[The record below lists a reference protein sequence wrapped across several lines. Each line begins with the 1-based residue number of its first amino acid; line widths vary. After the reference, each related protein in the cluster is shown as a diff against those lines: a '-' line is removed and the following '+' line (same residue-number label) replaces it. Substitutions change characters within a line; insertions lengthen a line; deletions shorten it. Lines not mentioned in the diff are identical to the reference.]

1 MARRRDHVAVN
12 ISRGARRARLGVWM
26 RWSAGT
32 WKILAGHLRAN
43 SLTIFLD
50 LTASRSFFD
59 DYSACRSFV
68 WGPHPPLRNF
78 IFSSSLDTRSAAR
91 YIGSGGGA
99 LGGFHHRTSLGSR
112 ACASKA
118 IRARRR
124 RAKRL
129 ERRTSSPFAQGAHS
143 RQARPPASAGGDE
156 SGWMHLSLSVASP
169 SATFPHQRRV
179 FRRRGMGAACT
190 SPKASSAASPET
202 VSPAAGPS
210 LERIPA
216 AGASRRASRIPSSP
230 PLAASP
236 RLASS
241 FPARAHLTPPPL
253 SPSPPFPPRS
263 RRKQNRGGAR

>member
-1 MARRRDHVAVN
+1 
-12 ISRGARRARLGVWM
+12 
-26 RWSAGT
+26 
-32 WKILAGHLRAN
+32 
-43 SLTIFLD
+43 
-50 LTASRSFFD
+50 
-59 DYSACRSFV
+59 
-68 WGPHPPLRNF
+68 
-78 IFSSSLDTRSAAR
+78 
-91 YIGSGGGA
+91 
-99 LGGFHHRTSLGSR
+99 
-112 ACASKA
+112 
-118 IRARRR
+118 
-124 RAKRL
+124 
-129 ERRTSSPFAQGAHS
+129 
-143 RQARPPASAGGDE
+143 
-156 SGWMHLSLSVASP
+156 MHLSLSVASP

>member
-1 MARRRDHVAVN
+1 MVGRNLENFGRTPTRKQSYN
-12 ISRGARRARLGVWM
+12 FSR
-26 RWSAGT
+26 
-32 WKILAGHLRAN
+32 
-43 SLTIFLD
+43 F
-50 LTASRSFFD
+50 TASRAFFD

-78 IFSSSLDTRSAAR
+78 MLSSSLDTRARYRFRWWGSAA
-91 YIGSGGGA
+91 SS
-99 LGGFHHRTSLGSR
+99 RTSLGSR
-112 ACASKA
+112 ACASKG

-143 RQARPPASAGGDE
+143 RQACPPASAGGEE

-202 VSPAAGPS
+202 VSSAAGPS

-216 AGASRRASRIPSSP
+216 AGASRRVADPILIPS
-230 PLAASP
+230 AASP
-236 RLASS
+236 RLAGDRLPR
-241 FPARAHLTPPPL
+241 PALTPL
-253 SPSPPFPPRS
+253 PSPLLPPPRS